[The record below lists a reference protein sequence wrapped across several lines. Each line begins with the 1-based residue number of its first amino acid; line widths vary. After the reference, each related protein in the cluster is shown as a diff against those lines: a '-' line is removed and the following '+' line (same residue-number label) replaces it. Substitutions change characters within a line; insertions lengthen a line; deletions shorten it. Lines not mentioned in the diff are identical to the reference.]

1 MHLLDTI
8 KAIHTLIPHSTILSS
23 KRSIRS
29 FLPFIGSLAKGLF
42 GTATMSDVNL
52 LARHINALN
61 KRTELLT
68 DVLHQHGDH
77 LSSYMSVMD
86 NRTTN
91 LMSGIQ
97 TNSKEIATLA
107 NSMNLSLVTL
117 QQSMFNIS
125 KILINLTNTGNI
137 LRSNLDQFQAAVQSL
152 VMGRVSPLL
161 LPKQTLTHA
170 LHKVQ
175 GILTK
180 SYPGFYLTQLHPSFY
195 YTNRNFMFMRN
206 HSILYLTL
214 RFPVS
219 SHAQPL
225 QLFKVISLPV
235 PVNNTLKHATK
246 LLDLP
251 DFVALTHK
259 HDYYLPLSSTQLTN
273 CQHESVITC
282 SFNIALIP
290 SHVQQCTIAL
300 FNNDK
305 KQVKSLCNFRFL
317 ENHLTHDI
325 IELSSTSVLVYQSD
339 TLAINCHNKQ
349 NLLPGCKFCVVN
361 LPCKCSLSTKSL
373 YLSPRL
379 VQCYNNTQEVSVQY
393 PVNLALLQEYFS
405 DKQLSS
411 TSGDKL
417 FSTQVQLSVPNFS
430 LYSHSISNTLAAD
443 QQMHLNLKKM
453 TAAVRN
459 DSKIFK
465 TLSEPLLDGII
476 SIQSEWPDLN
486 AIFICTD
493 LFL

>member
-23 KRSIRS
+23 KRNIRS

-42 GTATMSDVNL
+42 GTSTMSDVNL

-61 KRTELLT
+61 KRTELLS

-97 TNSKEIATLA
+97 INSKEIATLA
-107 NSMNLSLVTL
+107 HSMNLSLVTL
-117 QQSMFNIS
+117 QQSMFNIFQ
-125 KILINLTNTGNI
+125 ILINLTNTGNI
-137 LRSNLDQFQAAVQSL
+137 LRRNLDQFQAAVQSL

-161 LPKQTLTHA
+161 LLKQTLTHA

-175 GILTK
+175 GISTK

-219 SHAQPL
+219 SHSQPL

-251 DFVALTHK
+251 DFLALTHQ
-259 HDYYLPLSSTQLTN
+259 HDYYLPLSSNQLTN
-273 CQHESVITC
+273 CQHVSVITC
-282 SFNIALIP
+282 SFNIALVP
-290 SHVQQCTIAL
+290 SHVKQCTIAL

-339 TLAINCHNKQ
+339 KLAINCHNKQ
-349 NLLPGCKFCVVN
+349 NLLPGCKDCVVS

-411 TSGDKL
+411 TSYNK
-417 FSTQVQLSVPNFS
+417 SQ
-430 LYSHSISNTLAAD
+430 
-443 QQMHLNLKKM
+443 K
-453 TAAVRN
+453 
-459 DSKIFK
+459 
-465 TLSEPLLDGII
+465 
-476 SIQSEWPDLN
+476 
-486 AIFICTD
+486 
-493 LFL
+493 